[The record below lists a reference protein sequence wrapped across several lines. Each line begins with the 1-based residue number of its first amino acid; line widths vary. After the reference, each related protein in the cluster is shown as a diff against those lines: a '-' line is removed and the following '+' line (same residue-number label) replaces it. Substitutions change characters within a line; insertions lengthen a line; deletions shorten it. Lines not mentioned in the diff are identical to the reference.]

1 MNKRLRSTAPKPFL
15 SISAEIQL
23 QNLLFRLNVLH
34 GQVYT
39 ALVVDLHDLN
49 PNHVAFLDSVLN
61 LLDAVVSHL
70 GDVNHAVLAR
80 QQVYECAEVHQ
91 ADNLAV
97 VDFARLRAP

>member
-1 MNKRLRSTAPKPFL
+1 MLRSFF

-49 PNHVAFLDSVLN
+49 PNHVAFLDSVPIWL
-61 LLDAVVSHL
+61 
-70 GDVNHAVLAR
+70 
-80 QQVYECAEVHQ
+80 
-91 ADNLAV
+91 
-97 VDFARLRAP
+97 

>member
-1 MNKRLRSTAPKPFL
+1 MNKKASEHCSEAFF

-70 GDVNHAVLAR
+70 GDVNHTVLAR